1 MPVKLWTFGA
11 WFSPLRESC
20 FVDQRTGGCGGGF
33 VMTKVE
39 AGDGVEDGPVRL
51 WALWRRLKALF
62 PVWSLIPSSF
72 YTPGAWGY
80 AGVDFVS
87 GFRQNPSTLKT
98 FDLLDGIDEASFE
111 ALYALANLNARRQD
125 QILRFVIVGYL
136 TVPLSIL
143 ALVAELAGDS
153 LLSFTRAHMWEVIS
167 LLVAVGFGPIIYM
180 MSQWRSR
187 QIIGVLDLIRIERGL
202 ASDRSD

>member
-1 MPVKLWTFGA
+1 MNKAETPG
-11 WFSPLRESC
+11 
-20 FVDQRTGGCGGGF
+20 
-33 VMTKVE
+33 
-39 AGDGVEDGPVRL
+39 GVEEGPAPL

-80 AGVDFVS
+80 TGVDFVS
-87 GFRQNPSTLKT
+87 GFRRNPSTLKT
-98 FDLLDGIDEASFE
+98 FDLLDGVDDAGFE

-143 ALVAELAGDS
+143 ALLAELAGDS
-153 LLSFTRAHMWEVIS
+153 LLSFMRAHMWEVIG
-167 LLVAVGFGPIIYM
+167 LLVAVGLGPITYM

-187 QIIGVLDLIRIERGL
+187 QIIGVLDLVRIERGQT
-202 ASDRSD
+202 SERSIA